1 MFDEKFDDTK
11 GVIRR
16 RTNSTMARVNRTTK
30 KLKNKNYTGNERL
43 SNMNPTKENGVNS
56 GSPKE

>member
-1 MFDEKFDDTK
+1 MFDEKLDDTK

-30 KLKNKNYTGNERL
+30 KSQKQKLHRKRKIKQHESHKRKRGEL
-43 SNMNPTKENGVNS
+43 
-56 GSPKE
+56 